1 MKLKF
6 CGPQHVPAI
15 DPDGEHEV
23 VESQLLHRFTLV
35 DGVAVDKYPGKTD
48 REIMA
53 IEHAEAVVAI
63 TAAQAAWMKMSLRIN
78 FQDQQ
83 ICQNCIFQR
92 RNKNAN
98 NKRTSTGNPRSL
110 DIHIPSSTS

>member
-15 DPDGEHEV
+15 DVDGEHEV

-35 DGVAVDKYPGKTD
+35 DGVCVDKYPGKTD

-53 IEHAEAVVAI
+53 IEHAEAVASV
-63 TAAQAAWMKMSLRIN
+63 TAAQEAWDEDESELKI
-78 FQDQQ
+78 
-83 ICQNCIFQR
+83 
-92 RNKNAN
+92 K
-98 NKRTSTGNPRSL
+98 GPRPENL
-110 DIHIPSSTS
+110 PPLFVPEED

>member
-15 DPDGEHEV
+15 DVDGEHEV

-35 DGVAVDKYPGKTD
+35 NGVVVDKYPGKTD

-53 IEHAEAVVAI
+53 IEYAEAVASV
-63 TAAQAAWMKMSLRIN
+63 TAAQEAWDEDESENKLPRPESLPAL
-78 FQDQQ
+78 QL
-83 ICQNCIFQR
+83 
-92 RNKNAN
+92 
-98 NKRTSTGNPRSL
+98 PEEE
-110 DIHIPSSTS
+110 

>member
-15 DPDGEHEV
+15 DVDGEHEV

-53 IEHAEAVVAI
+53 IDHAEAILKV
-63 TAAQAAWMKMSLRIN
+63 TAAQEAWDEDESEDKGPRPQSLPPLYVPEE
-78 FQDQQ
+78 D
-83 ICQNCIFQR
+83 
-92 RNKNAN
+92 
-98 NKRTSTGNPRSL
+98 
-110 DIHIPSSTS
+110 

>member
-1 MKLKF
+1 MKIKF

-15 DPDGEHEV
+15 DVDGDHEV

-53 IEHAEAVVAI
+53 IEHAEAVASI
-63 TAAQAAWMKMSLRIN
+63 TAAQEAWDLDESENKGPRPESLP
-78 FQDQQ
+78 
-83 ICQNCIFQR
+83 
-92 RNKNAN
+92 ALHV
-98 NKRTSTGNPRSL
+98 PEEE
-110 DIHIPSSTS
+110 

>member
-15 DPDGEHEV
+15 DVDGEHEV

-35 DGVAVDKYPGKTD
+35 NGVAVDKYPGKTD

-53 IEHAEAVVAI
+53 IEHAEAIVAI
-63 TAAQAAWMKMSLRIN
+63 KAAQEAWDEDDSL
-78 FQDQQ
+78 
-83 ICQNCIFQR
+83 
-92 RNKNAN
+92 NKL
-98 NKRTSTGNPRSL
+98 PRPADL
-110 DIHIPSSTS
+110 PELHLPEEE

>member
-1 MKLKF
+1 MKIKF

-15 DPDGEHEV
+15 DVDGEHEV

-53 IEHAEAVVAI
+53 IDHEEAIARQ
-63 TAAQAAWMKMSLRIN
+63 TAAQEAWDADESEKKGPRPESLPPLRA
-78 FQDQQ
+78 QEEE
-83 ICQNCIFQR
+83 
-92 RNKNAN
+92 
-98 NKRTSTGNPRSL
+98 
-110 DIHIPSSTS
+110 

>member
-15 DPDGEHEV
+15 DVDGEHEV

-35 DGVAVDKYPGKTD
+35 DGVCVDKYPGKTD

-53 IEHAEAVVAI
+53 IEHAEAVASV
-63 TAAQAAWMKMSLRIN
+63 TAAQEAWDENESETKGTRPESLP
-78 FQDQQ
+78 
-83 ICQNCIFQR
+83 
-92 RNKNAN
+92 ALHL
-98 NKRTSTGNPRSL
+98 PEEE
-110 DIHIPSSTS
+110 

>member
-15 DPDGEHEV
+15 DVDGDHEV

-35 DGVAVDKYPGKTD
+35 NGVCVDKYPGKTD

-53 IEHAEAVVAI
+53 IEHAEAIASV
-63 TAAQAAWMKMSLRIN
+63 TAAQEAWDEDESELKL
-78 FQDQQ
+78 
-83 ICQNCIFQR
+83 
-92 RNKNAN
+92 K
-98 NKRTSTGNPRSL
+98 GPRPL
-110 DIHIPSSTS
+110 DLPPLFVPEED

>member
-15 DPDGEHEV
+15 DVDGEHEV

-35 DGVAVDKYPGKTD
+35 NGVAVDKYPGKTD

-53 IEHAEAVVAI
+53 IEHAEAVASV
-63 TAAQAAWMKMSLRIN
+63 TAAQEAWDEDESESKGLRPESLP
-78 FQDQQ
+78 
-83 ICQNCIFQR
+83 
-92 RNKNAN
+92 ALYL
-98 NKRTSTGNPRSL
+98 PEEE
-110 DIHIPSSTS
+110 